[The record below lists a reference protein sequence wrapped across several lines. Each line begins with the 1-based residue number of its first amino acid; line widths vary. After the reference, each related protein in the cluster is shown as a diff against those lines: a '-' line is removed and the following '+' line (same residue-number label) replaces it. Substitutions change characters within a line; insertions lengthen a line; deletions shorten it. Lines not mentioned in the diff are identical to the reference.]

1 MQRDRQFD
9 NAEPGAQMSA
19 RNRNGV
25 DHLLTQ
31 FTCELRKL
39 IFRKLAEIMRRLNA
53 IE

>member
-19 RNRNGV
+19 RNRNSV
-25 DHLLTQ
+25 DHLGTQ
-31 FTCELRKL
+31 FACELRKL